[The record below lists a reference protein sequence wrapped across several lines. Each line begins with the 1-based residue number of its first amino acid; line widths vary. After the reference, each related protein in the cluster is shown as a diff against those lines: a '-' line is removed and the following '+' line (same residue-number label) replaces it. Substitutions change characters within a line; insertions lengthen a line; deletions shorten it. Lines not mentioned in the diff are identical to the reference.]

1 MSRWHRNVE
10 SFIKRGRWQCQRL
23 PHPCIA
29 CFLSN
34 VSVSNHHR
42 ARASQLGP
50 TLFLSLFPSGI
61 QWPLAII
68 CERSTKIN
76 KQTNAIRASFSGHIP
91 NEPLE
96 HLNYMY
102 YCTLYFKDQDLTLVM
117 SASFTCSRLTVK
129 WHISCIK
136 RQTCNKPKY
145 TKTEDITVT
154 KTDPSLLIFGGGN
167 FQMKW
172 AKKQVSNTLT
182 HFHPILIKM

>member
-68 CERSTKIN
+68 FVRSTKID
-76 KQTNAIRASFSGHIP
+76 KQTNAIRASFFGSHSEWTTGTY
-91 NEPLE
+91 EL
-96 HLNYMY
+96 L
-102 YCTLYFKDQDLTLVM
+102 LYTVLKDQDLTLVM

-129 WHISCIK
+129 WHISC
-136 RQTCNKPKY
+136 
-145 TKTEDITVT
+145 TKAISTLRTSKDHVT
-154 KTDPSLLIFGGGN
+154 DDCWISLKTIGVLS
-167 FQMKW
+167 
-172 AKKQVSNTLT
+172 SNSRSSNLG
-182 HFHPILIKM
+182 FE